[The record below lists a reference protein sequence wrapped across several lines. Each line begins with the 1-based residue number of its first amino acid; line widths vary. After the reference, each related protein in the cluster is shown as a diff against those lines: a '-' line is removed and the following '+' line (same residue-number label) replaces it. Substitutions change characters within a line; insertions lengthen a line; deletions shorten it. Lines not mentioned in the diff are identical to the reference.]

1 MTDMPYTARYPR
13 AVIRSAK
20 AYAEHLAGT
29 KGLSAGGRCAADGLI
44 ETLDAA
50 VTDAVELRPD
60 DVKAT
65 WRQLAAAEVSDAEA
79 LVNHWQLGYG
89 SDSAAVISIGTEHA
103 YELMPKLRDNT
114 PVDVGLAEMT
124 MECLVAVIWLT
135 GSKPD
140 VLQRI
145 ASAPWWGWATGFSAK
160 RPYHIYTADYHKVS
174 GRSTWA
180 TIGRDVLRGGADWR
194 TALAERCYQVE
205 LSAYPARQS
214 VGGRGPSEDRIR
226 FLQFLLGETRPT
238 ARVLIFH
245 GTPKFADLDPRE
257 ALAAAFLGL
266 EHLGAP
272 TQVGRDSG
280 RREWRVFDSGQ
291 RRAIFSRALSGLNVS
306 TEYLEQISR
315 LVAEAD
321 PPDHPAPQRSDGG
334 EG

>member
-1 MTDMPYTARYPR
+1 MRFAMRYPQVVR
-13 AVIRSAK
+13 RSAE
-20 AYAEHLAGT
+20 AYAEHLART
-29 KGLSAGGRCAADGLI
+29 SSLSAGGRCAAEALV
-44 ETLDAA
+44 ETLNSA
-50 VTDAVELRPD
+50 VAEGVELRPD
-60 DVKAT
+60 HVRAT
-65 WRQLAAAEVSDAEA
+65 WRQLAAAEIPDAEG
-79 LVNHWQLGYG
+79 LLNHWQLGYG
-89 SDSAAVISIGTEHA
+89 NDSAAVISIGTEHA

-135 GSKPD
+135 ASKPQ

-145 ASAPWWGWATGFSAK
+145 ASAPWWGWATGFSAN
-160 RPYHIYTADYHKVS
+160 RPYHIYTANYYKVS
-174 GRSTWA
+174 ARSTWA
-180 TIGRDVLRGGADWR
+180 IIGRDVLRGGADWR

-226 FLQFLLGETRPT
+226 FLQFLLGEIRPT

-272 TQVGRDSG
+272 TQSGRDSG

-306 TEYLEQISR
+306 TEYLEQITR
-315 LVAEAD
+315 LVAEAA
-321 PPDHPAPQRSDGG
+321 PPGHPAPQPSDGG
-334 EG
+334 EE